1 MTDHLTEARACL
13 SRVDQAATH
22 FSAVSWLTA
31 TCEHILDHLEAQ
43 RTPARKE
50 PRP

>member
-1 MTDHLTEARACL
+1 MTEHLTEARACL